1 MKEENNLDLGSVK
14 IHKRAISDIV
24 ALAINEI
31 EGVSLIQRGPLSKF
45 LEYFP
50 QDSLYGVDVHVD
62 DNASITLKVNC
73 VARYGVNIPDLAR
86 EIQDVVKIAVRKSL
100 NIEVTSINIYIRG
113 IEGGKNEIIH

>member
-1 MKEENNLDLGSVK
+1 MKEDNLDLGSVK
-14 IHKRAISDIV
+14 IHKRAISEII
-24 ALAINEI
+24 ALAISETR
-31 EGVSLIQRGPLSKF
+31 GVSLIKPNLFCKI

-50 QDSLYGVDVHVD
+50 NDGLYGVEVHVE
-62 DNASITLKVNC
+62 DNSSIALKLNLIVQ
-73 VARYGVNIPDLAR
+73 YGVNILDLVR

>member
-14 IHKRAISDIV
+14 IHKRAISEIV
-24 ALAINEI
+24 ALAISETQ
-31 EGVSLIQRGPLSKF
+31 GVSLIKPSLFCKI

-50 QDSLYGVDVHVD
+50 NDSLYGVEVHVD
-62 DNASITLKVNC
+62 DNASITLKVNL
-73 VARYGVNIPDLAR
+73 VVQYGVNILDLAR
-86 EIQDVVKIAVRKSL
+86 EIQDVVKIAIRKSL